1 MTVAKRSQ
9 APGNR
14 FSADLLERGAAG
26 YAGFAAALM
35 AEQDPTP
42 GPITPAGWRSHLTQ
56 RVLELAAAVAT
67 GEPQLFSGRVTWAR
81 KAFQA
86 RGHAEADLARSLKAL
101 RDTLAE
107 RLPAPAAGAPLEYLD
122 VALQQL
128 EQPPPP
134 PDETEL
140 DPARPADQLALQ
152 YLQQVLEGNVAEAI
166 ALVTRAAGRRF
177 TPRALYTEV
186 LLPAQRE
193 VGRLWHAGEV
203 SVAEEHMVTSATQRV
218 MAVIASQAEPE
229 RANGRT
235 VVVAAVAGNAHDV
248 GLRALADMYQLAGW
262 RVLFVGADVPMH
274 DLPNLLTFFEAD
286 LLMLGA
292 TLTTHVSRVEQ
303 TIAAIRE
310 RCERPVKI
318 VVGGAAFDEAPDLG
332 AKVGSDAYAPT
343 IEEALAVGARL
354 VGLSPS

>member
-1 MTVAKRSQ
+1 MNSAKRSQ
-9 APGNR
+9 APGHR
-14 FSADLLERGAAG
+14 FAADLLERGAAG

-35 AEQDPTP
+35 AEQDATP
-42 GPITPAGWRSHLTQ
+42 GPITAAGWRSHLTQ
-56 RVLELAAAVAT
+56 RVLELAAAVGA
-67 GEPQLFSGRVTWAR
+67 GEPRLFSGRITWAR
-81 KAFQA
+81 KAFKA
-86 RGHAEADLARSLKAL
+86 RGHADTDLVRSLKAL

-107 RLPAPAAGAPLEYLD
+107 RLPAPAAGPPLEYLD
-122 VALQQL
+122 AALGQLQQ
-128 EQPPPP
+128 PAPA
-134 PDETEL
+134 PDRTAL
-140 DPARPADQLALQ
+140 DPTRPADRLALQ

-166 ALVTRAAGRRF
+166 ALVTRAAGGSFR
-177 TPRALYTEV
+177 PPAIYTEV

-193 VGRLWHAGEV
+193 VGRLWHAGEI
-203 SVAEEHMVTSATQRV
+203 SIAEEHMVTSATQRA
-218 MAVIASQAEPE
+218 MAVIASQAQTAP
-229 RANGRT
+229 ANGRT

-292 TLTTHVSRVEQ
+292 TLTTHVSRVEH

-318 VVGGAAFDEAPDLG
+318 VVGGAAFDEAPDLVTR
-332 AKVGSDAYAPT
+332 VGGDAYAPT
-343 IEEALAVGARL
+343 IDGALSVGARL
-354 VGLSPS
+354 VGLNP